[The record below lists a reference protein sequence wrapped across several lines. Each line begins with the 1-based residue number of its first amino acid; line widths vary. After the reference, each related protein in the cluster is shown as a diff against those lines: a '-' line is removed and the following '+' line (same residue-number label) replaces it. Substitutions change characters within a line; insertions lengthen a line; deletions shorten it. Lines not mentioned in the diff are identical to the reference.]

1 MGFSDMEP
9 EHVGSINFIHGIDK
23 TFFYNADRRKLSEF
37 VLLHNRFNCFKGQ
50 REFFGIFHAMEKGIK
65 LYKTCREL
73 LTSSY
78 EPLILK
84 NLKSFLFHSSVNSS
98 RTAIPRTRFS
108 IQSSEYPFA

>member
-1 MGFSDMEP
+1 MEP
-9 EHVGSINFIHGIDK
+9 QHIHSINLIHRIDK
-23 TFFYNADRRKLSEF
+23 SFFYNADRRKLTQF
-37 VLLHNRFNCFKGQ
+37 VLLYNSFNSFHRQ
-50 REFFGIFHAMEKGIK
+50 RELFGVFHAMEKGIK